1 MLSCCIRL
9 ETIVRQQNRDY
20 EFQVGEFKENVN
32 DANNVLRAYYD
43 ASGGHVVAGAPVQPV
58 GTGTATWTGM
68 WSGKIDVDRAAAPTL
83 SLLGVTAND
92 LQELSGGAVVTVY
105 FGNSGDE
112 MDLTYKDI
120 GLDDLGLSELTSDR
134 VPLSDGTFRPEVTH
148 TIQIPLG
155 TTEISATGTFAGE
168 GAFGGANAEGVAG
181 FVSGG
186 ISAPGVGTGD
196 LGSFESVFYGDKDS
210 N

>member
-155 TTEISATGTFAGE
+155 ITEISATGTFAGE